1 MGSLE
6 LSIRRHLEDYLAGR
20 IDYDGFIDWMYGVIW
35 NIDQRG
41 EPGASH
47 LGYAIMLEIAEL
59 SNGDATIEEFRH
71 GLEHLAGNAPV
82 RSTA

>member
-1 MGSLE
+1 MGPLE
-6 LSIRRHLEDYLAGR
+6 ASIRSHLDDSLANR
-20 IDYDGFIDWMYGVIW
+20 IDYDSFTDWMYGVTW

-59 SNGDATIEEFRH
+59 SNGDATREEFRR
-71 GLEHLAGNAPV
+71 GLMDLAEQAPV
-82 RSTA
+82 RSSA